1 MQPKP
6 SKSGITWLTSINTTW
21 PAKLNPLD
29 WILWGDSQNSGKN
42 YYDTKIQ
49 MYSYVLLGGDNMQDI
64 SFRMIN
70 QL

>member
-6 SKSGITWLTSINTTW
+6 SKSGITRLTSITM
-21 PAKLNPLD
+21 AIDLLNPLD

-42 YYDTKIQ
+42 YYDTKIE
-49 MYSYVLLGGDNMQDI
+49 MYSYVILGGDNMQDI